1 MRVQPR
7 EGVVGSLGTGSL
19 GGAELAELAL
29 KTEWDVFR
37 EVVTQTL
44 IPGLTTSTITT

>member
-1 MRVQPR
+1 M
-7 EGVVGSLGTGSL
+7 SWS
-19 GGAELAELAL
+19 L

-44 IPGLTTSTITT
+44 IPGLAASAIPGNLLKTVSDAQTRCTESETLE